1 MAVVPLSTYKK
12 SCVPSRSLLLPLPH
26 INRQSLV
33 CTAKKTSTL
42 QKTSCSESAGRKKQ
56 RILFFV
62 GAGRRLLVTAS
73 SATGLMGRSSPLY
86 DFLVVVKKQL
96 SVCSLQRSF
105 KKQSKYSALHF
116 IARRS
121 SVLVGCPLQAKHQYR
136 KALMFIVWKLKH
148 LTIHSSILQIFFAI
162 DGRSQQ
168 LVTRYFLLLQGLF
181 ALKKGPYLFGSLS
194 VVVSSLWLAVTKSH
208 NHLLKHAS
216 SQQI

>member
-1 MAVVPLSTYKK
+1 MVFLCIEQSKCISSSGMRTKWTSTLEKNGEKICGWMAVVPLSTYKK

-86 DFLVVVKKQL
+86 DFLVVAKK
-96 SVCSLQRSF
+96 
-105 KKQSKYSALHF
+105 
-116 IARRS
+116 
-121 SVLVGCPLQAKHQYR
+121 
-136 KALMFIVWKLKH
+136 
-148 LTIHSSILQIFFAI
+148 
-162 DGRSQQ
+162 
-168 LVTRYFLLLQGLF
+168 
-181 ALKKGPYLFGSLS
+181 
-194 VVVSSLWLAVTKSH
+194 
-208 NHLLKHAS
+208 
-216 SQQI
+216 